1 MSREQRKLDHIKYAL
16 KLGDGPLTNGLENVH
31 FVHNCLP
38 ELNPQDIVLSS
49 QFGGIFFLS
58 PFLINAVTGGADAV
72 TEINRRL
79 ARAAKKAGAA
89 IAVGSQY
96 GSVKNKTNYQSYE
109 VVREEYPDGIVFANT
124 SALATPEEAL
134 EAVRMLDADAL
145 QIHLNPAQELIMPEG
160 DRDFKGLFANMQRIL
175 DKCPVPVIVKETGC
189 GMAKKEA
196 QDLLDVGVTL
206 LDIGGAGGTNFP
218 AIEHQRY
225 PEGNEELSEWG
236 IPTVLSLLSVVQ
248 TVGWGNG
255 VIASGGIRSA
265 LDVVKA
271 QVLGASA
278 VAMAG
283 NLLQKIQQEGT
294 EETIHFLQRLLNKVL
309 DFYTLLGCRT
319 FRDLHEARYYLTG
332 ETAQAVSWLRKYD
345 QND

>member
-1 MSREQRKLDHIKYAL
+1 MLTARPARSGPSDYHQCHHRRGRRGRKINESLAIVARE
-16 KLGDGPLTNGLENVH
+16 
-31 FVHNCLP
+31 
-38 ELNPQDIVLSS
+38 
-49 QFGGIFFLS
+49 
-58 PFLINAVTGGADAV
+58 TGSAM
-72 TEINRRL
+72 
-79 ARAAKKAGAA
+79 
-89 IAVGSQY
+89 AVGSQF
-96 GSVKNKTNYQSYE
+96 GTVRTGLHRDSYTI
-109 VVREEYPDGIVFANT
+109 VRKCNPKGLIFANL
-124 SALATPEEAL
+124 SAFASVEQAK
-134 EAVRMLDADAL
+134 AAIDMISADAL
-145 QIHLNPAQELIMPEG
+145 QIHLNPAQELAMEEG
-160 DRDFKGLFANMQRIL
+160 DRDFSNCLSHIEAMVQGVG
-175 DKCPVPVIVKETGC
+175 VPVIVKETGC

-225 PEGNEELSEWG
+225 PEGNKELSEWG

>member
-1 MSREQRKLDHIKYAL
+1 MIS
-16 KLGDGPLTNGLENVH
+16 
-31 FVHNCLP
+31 
-38 ELNPQDIVLSS
+38 
-49 QFGGIFFLS
+49 
-58 PFLINAVTGGADAV
+58 
-72 TEINRRL
+72 
-79 ARAAKKAGAA
+79 
-89 IAVGSQY
+89 
-96 GSVKNKTNYQSYE
+96 
-109 VVREEYPDGIVFANT
+109 
-124 SALATPEEAL
+124 
-134 EAVRMLDADAL
+134 ADAL
-145 QIHLNPAQELIMPEG
+145 QIHLNPAQELAMEEG
-160 DRDFKGLFANMQRIL
+160 DRDFSNCLSHIEAMVQGVG
-175 DKCPVPVIVKETGC
+175 VPVIVKETGC

-225 PEGNEELSEWG
+225 PEGNKELSEWG

>member
-1 MSREQRKLDHIKYAL
+1 MVQ
-16 KLGDGPLTNGLENVH
+16 G
-31 FVHNCLP
+31 
-38 ELNPQDIVLSS
+38 
-49 QFGGIFFLS
+49 
-58 PFLINAVTGGADAV
+58 
-72 TEINRRL
+72 
-79 ARAAKKAGAA
+79 
-89 IAVGSQY
+89 VG
-96 GSVKNKTNYQSYE
+96 
-109 VVREEYPDGIVFANT
+109 
-124 SALATPEEAL
+124 
-134 EAVRMLDADAL
+134 
-145 QIHLNPAQELIMPEG
+145 
-160 DRDFKGLFANMQRIL
+160 
-175 DKCPVPVIVKETGC
+175 VPVIVKETGC

-225 PEGNEELSEWG
+225 PEGNKELSEWG

>member
-1 MSREQRKLDHIKYAL
+1 MKSRESRKLDHIRYAL
-16 KLGDGPLTNGLENVH
+16 CVGDGPCASGFSDVHLLHHCLSGICRNEVDLTCLLPGLPALAH
-31 FVHNCLP
+31 P
-38 ELNPQDIVLSS
+38 I
-49 QFGGIFFLS
+49 I
-58 PFLINAVTGGADAV
+58 INAITGGADAV
-72 TEINRRL
+72 AKINESL
-79 ARAAKKAGAA
+79 AIVARETGSAM
-89 IAVGSQY
+89 AVGSQF
-96 GSVKNKTNYQSYE
+96 GTVRTGLHRDSYTI
-109 VVREEYPDGIVFANT
+109 VRKCNPKGLIFANL
-124 SALATPEEAL
+124 SAFASVEQAK
-134 EAVRMLDADAL
+134 AAIDMISADAL
-145 QIHLNPAQELIMPEG
+145 QIHLNPAQELAMEEG
-160 DRDFKGLFANMQRIL
+160 DRDFSNCLSHIEAMVQGVG
-175 DKCPVPVIVKETGC
+175 VPVIVKETGC

-206 LDIGGAGGTNFP
+206 LDIGGA
-218 AIEHQRY
+218 
-225 PEGNEELSEWG
+225 
-236 IPTVLSLLSVVQ
+236 Q